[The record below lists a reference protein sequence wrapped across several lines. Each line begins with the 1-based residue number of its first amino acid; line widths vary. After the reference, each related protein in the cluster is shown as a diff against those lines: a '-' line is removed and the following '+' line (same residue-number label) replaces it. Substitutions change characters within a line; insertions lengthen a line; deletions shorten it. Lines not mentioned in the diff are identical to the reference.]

1 MILEIFSLNRRD
13 EKRESVPVFF
23 NKKETKLCLNFTTF
37 PFAFYVTK
45 KVTFSFTFCYVKERR
60 ISDLQITAENKL
72 PSTVTKK
79 NKIRIRT
86 CKVEIL
92 MLNIAVR
99 YLCREDL

>member
-1 MILEIFSLNRRD
+1 LNARERESDRERVREMILEIFSLNRRD

-79 NKIRIRT
+79 IKFESGLV
-86 CKVEIL
+86 KL
-92 MLNIAVR
+92 KF
-99 YLCREDL
+99 